1 MGERILEGSLRTIYV
16 PDVLTFV
23 NMLKKTGILTLRNQ
37 DQVRKLYWEKGEL
50 VFASSSLPTESLGS
64 FLVRHGRITQDEHE
78 ESGRRVEPG
87 TRQGKVLVQ
96 MGILTPKQLWW
107 AVKNQVL
114 EIVYDLFSLK
124 EGLFFFE
131 ETEEINEEKIKL
143 STSTTNIIMEGI
155 RRLDEWP
162 RIREFI
168 PTDEA
173 VPTITSADSR
183 DKNVKFMEGELEI
196 LSLVDGERTV
206 REIIH
211 ASPLDEFETLRIL
224 MALVLARY
232 ISMPGAPESHGEDD
246 HDDSSELGALVARYN
261 EIYARIGSELSS
273 GLSAKERKALF
284 TSALTGCEEALL
296 EGCSFNDNCEL
307 QPRILTANVAD
318 LRANKRAGALRS
330 TMENLLSFLLF
341 EASKHLDADQRGEL
355 YRLVEEQ
362 SSTQA

>member
-1 MGERILEGSLRTIYV
+1 MGERILEGSLRAVFV

-37 DQVRKLYWEKGEL
+37 DQVRKLFWEKGEL
-50 VFASSSLPTESLGS
+50 VFATSSIPSESLGS
-64 FLVRHGRITQDEHE
+64 FLVRHGRITQAQHE

-114 EIVYDLFSLK
+114 EIVYDLFSQK

-131 ETEEINEEKIKL
+131 ETDEINEEKIKL

-173 VPTITSADSR
+173 VPTVTSADAR
-183 DKNVKFMEGELEI
+183 DKNVKFMEGEMEI

-206 REIIH
+206 RAIIH
-211 ASPLDEFETLRIL
+211 ASALDEFETLRIL

-232 ISMPGAPESHGEDD
+232 ISMPGAPENHGEDD
-246 HDDSSELGALVARYN
+246 HDDSSELGELIARYN
-261 EIYARIGSELSS
+261 ALFARIGQELSTK
-273 GLSAKERKALF
+273 LPEEERRKLF
-284 TSALTGCEEALL
+284 TRALSGSGEALL
-296 EGCSFNDNCEL
+296 EGCTFSEALEL
-307 QPRILTANVAD
+307 PAGTLTANVAD
-318 LRANKRAGALRS
+318 QRADKRAAALRS
-330 TMENLLSFLLF
+330 AMASLLSFLLF
-341 EASKHLDADQRGEL
+341 ESSKHLDADQRGEL
-355 YRLVEEQ
+355 YRLVEEA
-362 SSTQA
+362 SSAPA